1 MNIVI
6 IGQGA
11 IGLLW
16 YAHLQSLPKS
26 LINLSLLTSKQA
38 LMPNNN
44 FAYTHFLGLSEL
56 HTFQT
61 ASTQH
66 IRRADVILLCVKA
79 YQVKQVIAELAPL
92 ISSHSAI
99 ILAHNGMGTLT
110 EIQPFLAPKQIIMAL
125 LTTHGCS
132 RVMSTHIIH
141 TGLGETHLGLLQGS
155 FTQQKLLTSLL
166 NQALPKVY
174 WQKNIIEKQ
183 WIKLAI
189 NCVINPI
196 TALENVNNGEL
207 AKPYYQK
214 QITALI
220 TEIVKLAKTE
230 QQILSPLLLT
240 EQVLQVAKA
249 TAKNCSSMRADI
261 LAKRPTEINYINGYI
276 HYLGIKH
283 QIKTPENTRL
293 WQAINAECASN
304 E

>member
-16 YAHLQSLPKS
+16 YTHLQSLPKS
-26 LINLSLLTSKQA
+26 LVNLSLLTSKQA
-38 LMPNNN
+38 IMPNNN

-61 ASTQH
+61 ASPQH
-66 IRRADVILLCVKA
+66 IRQADVILLCVKA
-79 YQVKQVIAELAPL
+79 YQVKQVIADISPL
-92 ISSHSAI
+92 ISPHSTI

-110 EIQPFLAPKQIIMAL
+110 EIQPFITPKQAVMAL

-132 RVMSTHIIH
+132 RASSTHIIH
-141 TGLGETHLGLLQGS
+141 TGLGETHLGLLQGL

-174 WQKNIIEKQ
+174 WQENIIEKQ
-183 WIKLAI
+183 WLKLAI

-196 TALENVNNGEL
+196 TALENINNGEL
-207 AKPYYQK
+207 TNPCYQK

-220 TEIVKLAKTE
+220 TEIATIAQAE
-230 QQILSPLLLT
+230 QQTLLPSLLI

-261 LAKRPTEINYINGYI
+261 LAKRPTEINYINGYV

-283 QIKTPENTRL
+283 QIKTPENSRL
-293 WQAINAECASN
+293 WQAINAKN
-304 E
+304 IH